1 MNRRKARRAG
11 GLVLVWIIAMT
22 VIFLLLPDEFRRSY
36 ALGYAIACALA
47 VFAISKVHQHILPQL
62 RRMPLYVA
70 VGVTSLLY
78 MGAIVVSS
86 AIGIFILLRL
96 TAKTPHESEGRFIRF
111 FDRGWEATLGAPF
124 LVALGILFLT
134 ELSRRIGPGR
144 LLSLLMGRYRN
155 PREETRIFLLIDLC
169 GSTPLAESLGS
180 VQYSTFL
187 RDFFDDLTEPV
198 IDTGGEIVEYV
209 GDEAIVSWPLREG
222 RADDALR
229 CFLLFRKR
237 LRENDEHYRR
247 HFGITPKFKAALH
260 AGPVVAT
267 EVGQVKA
274 QVVLHGDALNTA
286 SRVLA
291 ECNALEAELLVTEPV
306 AEHLN
311 PVPGFQLEPVG
322 RVSLRGKWEQI
333 GLMRFKR
340 DTVDASAPPIAAG
353 SDLQSLRG

>member
-1 MNRRKARRAG
+1 M
-11 GLVLVWIIAMT
+11 LVWIIAMA
-22 VIFLLLPDEFRRSY
+22 VIFWLLPEEFRRSY

-70 VGVTSLLY
+70 VGVTSILY

-86 AIGIFILLRL
+86 AIGIFVLLKL
-96 TAKTPHESEGRFIRF
+96 TAKTPRQSEIRF
-111 FDRGWEATLGAPF
+111 VHFFNQGWEFTLGVPF
-124 LVALGILFLT
+124 LIALGILFLT

-144 LLSLLMGRYRN
+144 LMSLLLGRYRN

-209 GDEAIVSWPLREG
+209 GDEAIVSWRRRSG

-229 CFLLFRKR
+229 CFWLFKKR
-237 LRENDEHYRR
+237 LENRSDSYIQR
-247 HFGITPKFKAALH
+247 FGVAPEFKAALH

-267 EVGQVKA
+267 EVGQLKA

-291 ECNALEAELLVTEPV
+291 ECNQLEAQLLVTDSV
-306 AEHLN
+306 AGELRPIPELPLEHL
-311 PVPGFQLEPVG
+311 G
-322 RVSLRGKWEQI
+322 RVSLRGKWEQV
-333 GLMRFKR
+333 GLLRFGR
-340 DTVDASAPPIAAG
+340 EAICRSDA
-353 SDLQSLRG
+353 Q